1 VSLWRRAL
9 SSHMLKLSPVWQSP
23 LLPADQN
30 VEHSAL
36 SAASRLPA
44 CCHAYH
50 HNVNVLNL

>member
-1 VSLWRRAL
+1 
-9 SSHMLKLSPVWQSP
+9 VWQSP